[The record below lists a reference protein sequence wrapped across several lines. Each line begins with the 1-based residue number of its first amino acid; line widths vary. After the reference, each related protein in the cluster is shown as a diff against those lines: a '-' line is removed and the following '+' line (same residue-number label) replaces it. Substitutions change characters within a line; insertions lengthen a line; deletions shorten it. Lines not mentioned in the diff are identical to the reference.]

1 MIETTV
7 LIAIS
12 DRTTLDTDNSELPTP
27 NSDNEFRS
35 PRHTTKTFDLL
46 IKNPIKPSPNCFAIL
61 ADNTVVDDQ
70 EMPTSNNDN
79 VSTSQIENHYNH
91 NIQSKINDSTPKIPL
106 LFITNIQKISQ
117 FRLEK
122 SEIFINDL
130 TVSPKNDKIKVNV
143 QTVDDFLT
151 NIIT

>member
-1 MIETTV
+1 
-7 LIAIS
+7 
-12 DRTTLDTDNSELPTP
+12 
-27 NSDNEFRS
+27 
-35 PRHTTKTFDLL
+35 
-46 IKNPIKPSPNCFAIL
+46 
-61 ADNTVVDDQ
+61 
-70 EMPTSNNDN
+70 MPTSNNDN